1 MFFTRVAIICTI
13 PAIQPLLP
21 QVIFVGAHSITA
33 AEWSEVCR
41 DLPRNVFVKRM
52 PKGWNNADQHRIIVR
67 ILGMTLAPFMDRMQ
81 PILYFDAAPL
91 HLHPAVLAE
100 LTAAGIWF
108 HVIPARLTWML
119 QPLDSHGFVLFKHLK
134 NMDSLMVCVEAY
146 TRP

>member
-1 MFFTRVAIICTI
+1 MFFTHVAIICNI
-13 PAIQPLLP
+13 PTIQPLLP
-21 QVIFVGAHSITA
+21 PVIFVGAHSITA

-41 DLPRNVFVKRM
+41 DLPGNVFVKRM

-67 ILGMTLAPFMDRMQ
+67 ILGMPLAPFMDLMQ
-81 PILYFDAAPL
+81 PILYVDPAPL
-91 HLHPAVLAE
+91 HLHPAVLTE
-100 LTAAGIWF
+100 LAAAGIWF
-108 HVIPARLTWML
+108 HVIPAMLTLRL